1 MTNIDTQETDYS
13 VYILACLSANVVIG
27 IINEPRKLRL
37 RDILQFTIFSFRTW
51 TFISILAYTSVNV
64 SHQAGQLI

>member
-27 IINEPRKLRL
+27 IINEQRKLWNL
-37 RDILQFTIFSFRTW
+37 HFSALE
-51 TFISILAYTSVNV
+51 SEPSSVF
-64 SHQAGQLI
+64 

>member
-37 RDILQFTIFSFRTW
+37 RDILQFTIFSFRT
-51 TFISILAYTSVNV
+51 
-64 SHQAGQLI
+64 